1 MLNQQPIL
9 IASPSQSRGFYEV
22 RTTEVT
28 LSYGRNLL
36 DHLLEHKEGDK
47 ALMALSVRPQLDTN
61 SVPVEHSLYSERQR
75 TLARHK

>member
-1 MLNQQPIL
+1 MLDQHLNLSANPGR
-9 IASPSQSRGFYEV
+9 SRGFYEV
-22 RTTEVT
+22 RTTKVT

-36 DHLLEHKEGDK
+36 DHLTERKEGVK
-47 ALMALSVRPQLDTN
+47 ALMALSVRPQFDSN